1 MINYIKSP
9 LNYIGNKYKLLP
21 QIVPLFPKQI
31 NTFVDLFCG
40 GGDVCANVVA
50 DIVKAN
56 DINFHVIELFET
68 FQCNNIDS
76 ILNHIDQ
83 RIEEWQLSKINKEGF
98 EQFREFYN
106 SNPSPL
112 DLYVLGCFSFN
123 NQFRFNNNHKYN
135 SSFGKNRSYFTDA
148 MRNNL
153 IDFHKT
159 INKVEFS
166 SLDFVDYDLSNLGND
181 DFVYADPPYL
191 STCGSYNDGKRG
203 FRGWGEKDEIELYD
217 RLKLL
222 SKNNVKWALSN
233 NLSTNPLLLDFVTE
247 NNLTIHEI
255 YTTYKNCN
263 YQKKDKS
270 EAKEVLITNY

>member
-1 MINYIKSP
+1 MTKSP
-9 LNYIGNKYKLLP
+9 LNYIGNKFKLLP
-21 QIVPLFPKQI
+21 QILPLFPTEI

-40 GGDVCANVVA
+40 GGDVCANVNA
-50 DIVKAN
+50 NIIKAN
-56 DINFHVIELFET
+56 DINYHVVELFSAL
-68 FQCNNIDS
+68 QHNDIDS
-76 ILNHIDQ
+76 ILAHIDQ
-83 RIEEWQLSKINKEGF
+83 RIDQYQLSKTNKDGF
-98 EQFREFYN
+98 DKFRNDYN
-106 SNPSPL
+106 SNQSPL
-112 DLYVLGCFSFN
+112 DLYVLGCYSFN
-123 NQFRFNNNHKYN
+123 NQFRFNNKHEYN

-153 IDFHKT
+153 VDFHRA
-159 INKVEFS
+159 ISKVEFS
-166 SLDFVDYDLSNLGND
+166 SLDFVDYDLSNLTEN

-203 FRGWGEKDEIELYD
+203 FRGWSEKDEVELYD

-222 SKNNVKWALSN
+222 SRNNVKWALSN

-255 YTTYKNCN
+255 HTTYKNCN

-270 EAKEVLITNY
+270 EAKEVLVTNFG